1 MHRRI
6 QKALFEC
13 TYTDQSRSV
22 TCILVYL
29 RTELPAVVIDSYPP
43 VTTVE
48 QGESIVLVCRVVG
61 VLPSVRL
68 SYSWTCKGAPCEGT
82 EVASGNRLRIGVINR
97 DRHRGAFRCSITG
110 SGVSLEEI
118 FTLRIVNSELNRS
131 AKYLEI
137 PSWYFLYCVCM
148 DVLSGAPKFYL
159 RMHYC
164 IVQMFVGIYS

>member
-13 TYTDQSRSV
+13 TYIDQSQSV

-61 VLPSVRL
+61 VLPSVTL
-68 SYSWTCKGAPCEGT
+68 SYSWTCDGSTCEGT
-82 EVASGNRLRIGVINR
+82 EVVSGNRLRIGVINKS
-97 DRHRGAFRCSITG
+97 RHQKAFICSVTG
-110 SGVSLEEI
+110 SGVSLKAI
-118 FTLRIVNSELNRS
+118 FNLKVNSELNSS

-137 PSWYFLYCVCM
+137 PSSWYFLYCVCM
-148 DVLSGAPKFYL
+148 DVLLVL
-159 RMHYC
+159 RN
-164 IVQMFVGIYS
+164 FIYVCTTV